1 MGRIVKGANFAQ
13 NRYVVAVPATFSDA
27 TSSNGHGNGNGNGHA
42 YVEPLDFEPVVVD
55 EVAPVEVPRVDW
67 NAVRHEAA
75 TLVDRAHDDAQALIA
90 EAQQRAI
97 ELIRDAAAHAQEIED
112 VARASGFESGQ
123 ADGQAA
129 AGAEVEEML
138 STMRGLVD
146 VARAERHKIIEGAE
160 PEIVRLAMMLAEKI
174 VHQQISLDR
183 TVVVSMARAAIAR
196 LVNRE
201 TVTVRV
207 NPADIETIR
216 EHKDRMMANTD
227 VEHLRV
233 VEDQRVDRGGVVME
247 TESGT
252 IDAKVNTQIR
262 EARRVLQVEDEPAT
276 VTPSADA
283 SLLPPAQAS

>member
-13 NRYVVAVPATFSDA
+13 SRYVVAVPASFTDA
-27 TSSNGHGNGNGNGHA
+27 PATNGNGNGNGNGHA
-42 YVEPLDFEPVVVD
+42 YVEPIDFEPVVL
-55 EVAPVEVPRVDW
+55 EAEPPAPRVDW

-75 TLVDRAHDDAQALIA
+75 NIIELAQADSEALIS

-97 ELIRDAAAHAQEIED
+97 ELISDAAAHAQEIED
-112 VARASGFESGQ
+112 TARAAGFESGQ

-138 STMRGLVD
+138 ATMRGLVD
-146 VARAERHKIIEGAE
+146 VARAERHKIVEGAE
-160 PEIVRLAMMLAEKI
+160 PEIVRLAMALAEKI
-174 VHQQISLDR
+174 VHQQISLDAG
-183 TVVVSMARAAIAR
+183 VVVSMARAAIAR

-207 NPADIETIR
+207 NPADIETVR
-216 EHKDRMMANTD
+216 EHKERMMANTD

-252 IDAKVNTQIR
+252 IDAKITTQIR
-262 EARRVLQVEDEPAT
+262 EARRVLQVEDEPVP

>member
-1 MGRIVKGANFAQ
+1 MGRIVKGARFAQ
-13 NRYVVAVPATFSDA
+13 NRYVVSVPTSFTDA
-27 TSSNGHGNGNGNGHA
+27 PAANGNGHA
-42 YVEPLDFEPVVVD
+42 QIEPIDFEPVELD
-55 EVAPVEVPRVDW
+55 ASAEAPQPQPVDW
-67 NAVRHEAA
+67 NSVRHEAA
-75 TLVDRAHDDAQALIA
+75 TLIDGAHDDSQALIS

-97 ELIRDAAAHAQEIED
+97 ELISDAAANAQEIED
-112 VARASGFESGQ
+112 AARKTGFDSGQ
-123 ADGQAA
+123 SDGQAA

-138 STMRGLVD
+138 TTMRGLVD

-174 VHQQISLDR
+174 VHQQITIDKN
-183 TVVVSMARAAIAR
+183 VVVSMARAAIAR

-201 TVTVRV
+201 SVTVRV

-216 EHKDRMMANTD
+216 EHKEKMMNNTD
-227 VEHLRV
+227 VERLRV

-252 IDAKVNTQIR
+252 IDAKVATQIG
-262 EARRVLQVEDEPAT
+262 EARRMLQVEDDPVP
-276 VTPSADA
+276 VTPSDDA

>member
-13 NRYVVAVPATFSDA
+13 SRYVVAVPTSYSEAA
-27 TSSNGHGNGNGNGHA
+27 SSNGNGNGNGHA
-42 YVEPLDFEPVVVD
+42 SIEPIDFEPVAID
-55 EVAPVEVPRVDW
+55 AAPEAPRVDW
-67 NAVRHEAA
+67 NGVRSEAA
-75 TLVDRAHDDAQALIA
+75 KLVELAHEDAQALIA
-90 EAQQRAI
+90 QAQQRAI
-97 ELIRDAAAHAQEIED
+97 ELISDAAANAQEIED
-112 VARASGFESGQ
+112 AARATGFESGQ

-138 STMRGLVD
+138 ATMRGLVD
-146 VARAERHKIIEGAE
+146 VARAERHKIIAGAE
-160 PEIVRLAMMLAEKI
+160 PEILRLAMLLAEKI
-174 VHQQISLDR
+174 VHQQISLDPG
-183 TVVVSMARAAIAR
+183 VVVSMARAAIAR

-207 NPADIETIR
+207 NPADIETVR
-216 EHKDRMMANTD
+216 DHKDRMMANTD

-252 IDAKVNTQIR
+252 IDAKIATQIR
-262 EARRVLQVEDEPAT
+262 EARRVLQVEDEPIPVA
-276 VTPSADA
+276 PSEDA